1 MDTAAPDSTA
11 MDVDALSLQIKVK
24 THWAHPRAIKL
35 ISVQV
40 MHPQLGDIGSLN
52 AWRISRSQCAGSFLE
67 ILDEDKAELHQFSMT
82 LFDKYGNLRPHLL
95 SPGYRSGTGCWGRE
109 MDSGELLYILDVTV
123 NESHREKGVGT
134 WALFEFLKSQHV
146 QADDTVVCWPT
157 PVGIL

>member
-11 MDVDALSLQIKVK
+11 MDMDALSLQIKVK
-24 THWAHPRAIKL
+24 NHWAHPRAIKL

-109 MDSGELLYILDVTV
+109 MDSGNLMYILDVTV
-123 NESHREKGVGT
+123 NESVGVGLFFFT
-134 WALFEFLKSQHV
+134 RFLTALLASRKGS
-146 QADDTVVCWPT
+146 WN
-157 PVGIL
+157 VGAV